1 MHPYRNDS
9 APEPEHDIDAS
20 EPGLRLAFRVMA
32 FVGAVQV
39 AIAIPHFGHPGPP
52 SLQTLF
58 GGACFIAGMAWLLR
72 HRHRHR

>member
-1 MHPYRNDS
+1 MHPYRDTS
-9 APEPEHDIDAS
+9 SQEPARDGAEI
-20 EPGLRLAFRVMA
+20 EPGLRLAFRVMT

-39 AIAIPHFGHPGPP
+39 AVAIPHSGPP

-72 HRHRHR
+72 HRHR

>member
-1 MHPYRNDS
+1 MHPYR
-9 APEPEHDIDAS
+9 APLPSESEPEVSAS
-20 EPGLRLAFRVMA
+20 EPGLRLAFRVMT

-39 AIAIPHFGHPGPP
+39 AIAIPHCGPP

-72 HRHRHR
+72 HHRH